1 MSDFLDNLKKAA
13 DNEEFNSEA
22 AKKILD
28 INELADKKI
37 GSGSSED
44 FEKLKETLEKRQEE
58 AMIEPVSE
66 EKAVEANTE
75 YEVKMA
81 QFKKLDAINNQLATL
96 IEIEDMVKLSIADMM
111 GHVEELEDKFKK
123 EFEIKD
129 SMFDDLLKKIKEIK
143 SKYNS

>member
-13 DNEEFNSEA
+13 DNEEFNSEV

-28 INELADKKI
+28 INELANSKMGAGTPADI
-37 GSGSSED
+37 ER
-44 FEKLKETLEKRQEE
+44 LKETLEKRQEK
-58 AMIEPVSE
+58 AVIEPISE

-81 QFKKLDAINNQLATL
+81 QFKKLDAINNHLATL

-111 GHVEELEDKFKK
+111 GHVEELKDKFKK

-129 SMFDDLLKKIKEIK
+129 LMFGDLSQKIKEIK
-143 SKYNS
+143 SKYNF